1 LRGKYEALKIVVVGS
16 YLKIAQIVDAHREHP
31 ISSSSNQQAERIDE
45 KRPVRLPSTP
55 CLPGRPKYEP
65 GWLKII
71 ATLAEANAI
80 RPHSWASRL
89 KVINQIGES
98 VASVGSSEEDVLDM
112 C

>member
-1 LRGKYEALKIVVVGS
+1 MVNT
-16 YLKIAQIVDAHREHP
+16 HCEHSG
-31 ISSSSNQQAERIDE
+31 SSSTNQQAESIDE

-55 CLPGRPKYEP
+55 CLPDRPKYEP

-89 KVINQIGES
+89 KVINQVGES